1 MPPPQMPTA
10 SATSDTDR
18 AAGVLE
24 FTAFAARPMPLVKL
38 LDEAPERIARIVCA
52 EVCSLYL
59 MEGEGQLVMR
69 GNVGFSGGAMGQ
81 VRLAVGE
88 GITGEAVEAMR
99 PVTAKLAKK
108 HASYKHFDD
117 LGEDRFPVFLAV
129 PIRGRSGAVG
139 AIAVQR
145 AARPFSTHEI
155 DVLVLLGA
163 LIAAG
168 IRTAELVDAQREKT
182 PYRRAGGGT
191 RKVTL
196 PGRPIVA
203 GRELGAIAAL
213 RRPAQRPSERALPSH
228 ASDAAKLYRASNVEN
243 ELRLLKGAFDVGAR
257 AIEAL
262 TVQARE
268 RKLPADF
275 LSTYVDILGDGR
287 FRERA
292 AELIEAGTGLAQSL
306 SQVAREVTRTAATL
320 TRDPFLEERARD
332 IEDLCDAL
340 SMLADTDKRAALPQR
355 AVLVGDSLSVFDLL
369 VSSKAKPV
377 AIALSERASSPRTRT
392 LLQLMGAPAV
402 AEVQGLFRWAADG
415 DLALVDADH
424 GLLVINPSKAEIA
437 ALRERRREDARAHR
451 QEA

>member
-1 MPPPQMPTA
+1 MATVSP
-10 SATSDTDR
+10 TSDSIR
-18 AAGVLE
+18 AAGVLD

-38 LDEAPERIARIVCA
+38 LDEAPRRIAAVMGA

-69 GNVGFSGGAMGQ
+69 GNVGFSGRAMGQ

-88 GITGEAVEAMR
+88 GITGQAVLEMR

-108 HASYKHFDD
+108 HAFYKHFDD

-129 PIRGRSGAVG
+129 PIRGRAGAVG

-145 AARPFSTHEI
+145 ATKLFSAHEM

-168 IRTAELVDAQREKT
+168 VRTAELIDAQRDKA

-196 PGRPIVA
+196 PGRPMVP

-213 RRPAQRPSERALPSH
+213 RRPALRPSERALPSH
-228 ASDAAKLYRASNVEN
+228 ASDAAKLYRASNIDHD
-243 ELRLLKGAFDVGAR
+243 LRTLRAAFDAGAR
-257 AIEAL
+257 AIDAL
-262 TVQARE
+262 ASRARE
-268 RKLPADF
+268 RNLSADF

-292 AELIEAGTGLAQSL
+292 AELVEGGNGVAQSL
-306 SQVAREVTRTAATL
+306 SLVAREVTRTAATL
-320 TRDPFLEERARD
+320 TRDAFLEERARD

-340 SMLADTDKRAALPQR
+340 SMLSDTDKRAELPQH

-369 VSSKAKPV
+369 VSAKSKPV
-377 AIALSERASSPRTRT
+377 AIALSERASSPRTLT
-392 LLQLMGAPAV
+392 LLALMGAPAV

-424 GLLVINPSKAEIA
+424 GLIVINPSKAEIA
-437 ALRERRREDARAHR
+437 ALRERRREDARSAR
-451 QEA
+451 EGG